1 MAKKQVT
8 ASEIGK
14 LGGKARAASHSK
26 RELSEWA
33 KLGGRTAKLD
43 SKALLQIDT
52 MLGQGKSQS
61 DCAEALGV
69 STRTIGRAVARMKAE
84 NSSKPS

>member
-14 LGGKARAASHSK
+14 LGGRARAARHSK

-43 SKALLQIDT
+43 GEALSQIEA
-52 MLGQGKSQS
+52 MLRQGKSQS
-61 DCAEALGV
+61 DCAAALGV
-69 STRTIGRAVARMKAE
+69 STRTIGRAVARMKTE

>member
-43 SKALLQIDT
+43 GEALLQIET
-52 MLGQGKSQS
+52 MLRQGKSQS
-61 DCAEALGV
+61 ECAELLGV
-69 STRTIGRAVARMKAE
+69 SVRTIGRAVARMRAE
-84 NSSKPS
+84 NSGEPS

>member
-14 LGGKARAASHSK
+14 LGGAARAARHSK
-26 RELSEWA
+26 RELSAWA

-43 SKALLQIDT
+43 RQAHLQIET
-52 MLGQGKSQS
+52 MLRHGKSQS

-69 STRTIGRAVARMKAE
+69 STRTIGRAVARMKVKDSGA
-84 NSSKPS
+84 PS